1 MKDSKMPNS
10 GKGSKSSDTDSGSKG
25 SNHGATGS
33 LKSAPAGGAPGKVGD
48 IKTLT
53 LEPFDQHPEVHSD
66 WVQLLEEYGIA
77 GLPGTQ

>member
-33 LKSAPAGGAPGKVGD
+33 LKSAPAGGAPGKVGTMD
-48 IKTLT
+48 KVSTT
-53 LEPFDQHPEVHSD
+53 NRFPN
-66 WVQLLEEYGIA
+66 
-77 GLPGTQ
+77 GLA